1 MTEVRIMTLEFLV
14 RDALIESVKSNGGS
28 YIFEIHKDAKD
39 LDELGKAW
47 YSIGNQSTENH
58 VMLYAINCNDFDVP
72 NNEIDGVLDSSEF
85 SDEVNKICEEIEQK
99 WEELKQ

>member
-1 MTEVRIMTLEFLV
+1 MSQNQFPQIKSFFQRFTSFFDLLPKKLCLNVC
-14 RDALIESVKSNGGS
+14 LIYVL
-28 YIFEIHKDAKD
+28 FR
-39 LDELGKAW
+39 
-47 YSIGNQSTENH
+47 
-58 VMLYAINCNDFDVP
+58 NDFDVQ